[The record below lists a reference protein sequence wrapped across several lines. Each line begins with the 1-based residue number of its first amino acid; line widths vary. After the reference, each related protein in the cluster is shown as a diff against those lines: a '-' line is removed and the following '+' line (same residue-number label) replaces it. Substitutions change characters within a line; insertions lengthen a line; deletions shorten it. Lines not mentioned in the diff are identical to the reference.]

1 VIFFPLE
8 ASLVHRPSRLTSSI
22 PTRERSSSKTM
33 LPTSSPPRR
42 QQAPSSSSSWQ
53 QRASQWRNLSMEQLD
68 FECVWEGERASKVS
82 SFFFNFD
89 HHPFQSQPRPE
100 KNNNLSRYALWFL
113 LQLVTSPKTAHRHVS
128 YHRQSKGRWSRDDP
142 SFTLLVA
149 ALCLGGALSHAA
161 ALAHGLGS
169 AVRGTLLAVVVGFLG
184 SGVVMAAV
192 GWSLANAGPGVRGGG
207 GGSEGTTT
215 TTTAGV
221 SSSSSP
227 DASSFSSSEPVE
239 LAYCFDVHANAFSAV
254 ALLLYCGQV
263 VLLPFLLLT
272 SKGGAAPPFVFLSSL
287 LSNALFA
294 ASAASYWYLTFLGF
308 AALPAVGPQR
318 AQVALWPGI
327 VGVGLAPVFALAGVN
342 PSRLVLGFLFG

>member
-1 VIFFPLE
+1 MSEPGEERESVVFFPI
-8 ASLVHRPSRLTSSI
+8 AMIRPFFISL
-22 PTRERSSSKTM
+22 
-33 LPTSSPPRR
+33 
-42 QQAPSSSSSWQ
+42 
-53 QRASQWRNLSMEQLD
+53 
-68 FECVWEGERASKVS
+68 
-82 SFFFNFD
+82 
-89 HHPFQSQPRPE
+89 SQPRPE
-100 KNNNLSRYALWFL
+100 RKTNNLFSRYALWFL

-142 SFTLLVA
+142 SFALLVA

-169 AVRGTLLAVVVGFLG
+169 ALWGTLLAVAVGFLG
-184 SGVVMAAV
+184 SGVVVTAL
-192 GWSLANAGPGVRGGG
+192 GWSLANSAAGPGGVGG

-215 TTTAGV
+215 TTTTAAGGV

-227 DASSFSSSEPVE
+227 DSSSEPVE

-272 SKGGAAPPFVFLSSL
+272 RRDAVPPPFVFLSSL

-308 AALPAVGPQR
+308 AALPSVGPQR

-327 VGVGLAPVFALAGVN
+327 VGVGLAPVFALAGFN
-342 PSRLVLGFLFG
+342 PSRLVLGLLFG